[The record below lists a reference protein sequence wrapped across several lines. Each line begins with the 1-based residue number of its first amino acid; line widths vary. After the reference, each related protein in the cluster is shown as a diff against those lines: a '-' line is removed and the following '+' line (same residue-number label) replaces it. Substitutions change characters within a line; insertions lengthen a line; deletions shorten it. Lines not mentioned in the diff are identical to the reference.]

1 MKFSWDE
8 KKNQIN
14 KSKHGISFETAK
26 LVFDD
31 PLHISIQDRNEKGEE
46 RWQTLGILNGV
57 VVILVAHTIVEENNA
72 EIVRIISARKA
83 TKHEVACYEK
93 AH

>member
-1 MKFSWDE
+1 MNFSWDE
-8 KKNQIN
+8 NKNQVN

-31 PLHISIQDRNEKGEE
+31 PLHISVQDRHVNGEE

-57 VVILVAHTIVEENNA
+57 VVILVAHTTVEENNA